1 MFNEHKII
9 VTETISEKYGQIAEV
24 QYEYDENDYGKNK
37 KYHIK
42 WSRQDY
48 NRTASRLYRPSMSY
62 DKFIKVLRTFMMGK
76 YAIED
81 VPEAFRLLDTDRSNT
96 IDITK
101 LHEFICIILPKTN
114 PYLLLHQIQKAD
126 RDGDYKLNFNEFKSF
141 IEQGCGRNVSIGC
154 L

>member
-1 MFNEHKII
+1 MCNQHKVII
-9 VTETISEKYGQIAEV
+9 TETISKKYGQIDEV
-24 QYEYDENDYGKNK
+24 QYEYDEYDHGESK

-42 WSRQDY
+42 WSRQGY
-48 NRTASRLYRPSMSY
+48 ERNAWRLYKPYMCY

-81 VPEAFRLLDTDRSNT
+81 VPEAFRLLDTDYSNK

-101 LHEFICIILPKTN
+101 LHEFICVILPKAN

-126 RDGDYKLNFNEFKSF
+126 RDGDYKLNFDEFKSF
-141 IEQGCGRNVSIGC
+141 IAQGCGRNVSVGC

>member
-1 MFNEHKII
+1 MSNEYKII
-9 VTETISEKYGQIAEV
+9 ATETICEKYGQIIEV
-24 QYEYDENDYGKNK
+24 QYEYDENNRGENK

-42 WSRQDY
+42 WSRQEY
-48 NRTASRLYRPSMSY
+48 ERTASRLYKPSMAY

-101 LHEFICIILPKTN
+101 LHEFICVILPKAN
-114 PYLLLHQIQKAD
+114 PYLLLHQIQQAD
-126 RDGDYKLNFNEFKSF
+126 RDGDYKLNFDEFKSF
-141 IEQGCGRNVSIGC
+141 IAQGFGRAILLG
-154 L
+154 LL

>member
-1 MFNEHKII
+1 MSDECKII
-9 VTETISEKYGQIAEV
+9 ATETIYQKYGQIDEV
-24 QYEYDENDYGKNK
+24 EYEYDENDHGESK

-42 WSRQDY
+42 WSRQEY
-48 NRTASRLYRPSMSY
+48 ERTASRFYKPSMSY
-62 DKFIKVLRTFMMGK
+62 DKFIRILRTFMMGK

-81 VPEAFRLLDTDRSNT
+81 IPETFRLLDTDHSNK

-101 LHEFICIILPKTN
+101 LHEFICIILPKAN

-126 RDGDYKLNFNEFKSF
+126 RDGDYKLNFDEFKSF
-141 IEQGCGRNVSIGC
+141 IEQGFGRDVSLGR